1 MRCTVPRQTSV
12 QEGTMKLLFFDDFK
26 LGVLKGDAVI
36 DVSETVRNIPH
47 TGPHDLISGLIARF
61 ADYKERVQEAVDR
74 GRGVPIGQGRIRPPL
89 PKPSNIVCMAENYME
104 DGTRPGPRPATR
116 CSSLRTASSAPTTPW
131 CSRHSRHYLRG

>member
-1 MRCTVPRQTSV
+1 TSLWRLERQGERLSEQPAAVNVMCPAIVLGPPIAQERTV
-12 QEGTMKLLFFDDFK
+12 KLLFFDDFK

-74 GRGVPIGQGRIRPPL
+74 GRGVPIGQVRIRPPL
-89 PKPSNIVCMAENYME
+89 PKPSNIVCMAVNYME
-104 DGTRPGPRPATR
+104 DGPR
-116 CSSLRTASSAPTTPW
+116 
-131 CSRHSRHYLRG
+131 

>member
-26 LGVLKGDAVI
+26 LGLLKGDAVI

-61 ADYKERVQEAVDR
+61 ADYKERLQEAVDR
-74 GRGVPIGQGRIRPPL
+74 ARGVPIGQVRVRPPL
-89 PKPSNIVCMAENYME
+89 PKPSNIVAMAVNYME
-104 DGTRPGPRPATR
+104 DGTRAEPAPINAFR
-116 CSSLRTASSAPTTPW
+116 SEERRVGKAGRTW
-131 CSRHSRHYLRG
+131 

>member
-1 MRCTVPRQTSV
+1 MRGTVPRQTSV

-74 GRGVPIGQGRIRPPL
+74 GRGVPVRQARVRAPL
-89 PKPSNIVCMAENYME
+89 PKPANIVCRAARYME
-104 DGTRPGPRPATR
+104 DGPR
-116 CSSLRTASSAPTTPW
+116 
-131 CSRHSRHYLRG
+131 

>member
-61 ADYKERVQEAVDR
+61 ADYKERLQEAVDR
-74 GRGVPIGQGRIRPPL
+74 GRGAPIGQARVRPPP
-89 PKPSNIVCMAENYME
+89 PKPSNIVAVAVKYMA
-104 DGTRPGPRPATR
+104 DGTRAEPAPLHPVLKT
-116 CSSLRTASSAPTTPW
+116 
-131 CSRHSRHYLRG
+131 

>member
-1 MRCTVPRQTSV
+1 MRGTVPRQTSV

-74 GRGVPIGQGRIRPPL
+74 GRGGPIGQVRVRRAL
-89 PKPSNIVCMAENYME
+89 PKPSTTVARAGDDMGDETRAEPPPSDE
-104 DGTRPGPRPATR
+104 
-116 CSSLRTASSAPTTPW
+116 
-131 CSRHSRHYLRG
+131 